1 VMGKTKAVKMY
12 ELLSMAGDTH
22 PDEFWRRLESFQ
34 KGLAA
39 YKMRQWQTA
48 ITHFQDVLALRREDM
63 VAHLYIQRS
72 LFFIDEP
79 PPGDWNGVFVMTRK

>member
-1 VMGKTKAVKMY
+1 MY
-12 ELLSMAGDTH
+12 ELLSLAGEKH

-34 KGLAA
+34 KGLAC
-39 YKMRQWQTA
+39 YKARRWQEA
-48 ITHFQDVLALRREDM
+48 INHFNDVLALKRDDM

-72 LFFIDEP
+72 LFFINEE